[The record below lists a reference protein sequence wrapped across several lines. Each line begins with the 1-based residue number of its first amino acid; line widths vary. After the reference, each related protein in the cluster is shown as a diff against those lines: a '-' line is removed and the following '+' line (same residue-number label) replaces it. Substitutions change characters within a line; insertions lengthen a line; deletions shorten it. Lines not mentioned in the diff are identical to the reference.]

1 MDLIDKWEKTG
12 LLAYLNYDNKLKVSQ
27 LYESMANYAIKI
39 YPSNWELDGE
49 ILINNFYYKKTTI
62 ETVEGIMFPAIYRIV
77 NSGGNIY
84 RVANLYEDLIEFVD
98 SINFKTWDYRHLD
111 THNEL
116 IVSYVEMYRERILN
130 KDYKFKRLLIEKN
143 LL

>member
-49 ILINNFYYKKTTI
+49 ILINNFYYKKT
-62 ETVEGIMFPAIYRIV
+62 
-77 NSGGNIY
+77 
-84 RVANLYEDLIEFVD
+84 
-98 SINFKTWDYRHLD
+98 NFKTCCIFSTGW
-111 THNEL
+111 NL
-116 IVSYVEMYRERILN
+116 IPAMTGLSEYFSI
-130 KDYKFKRLLIEKN
+130 N
-143 LL
+143 LS